1 MDTITKIK
9 WRIENKEWLQ
19 ESKRIALNILLRL
32 DDLGWTKT
40 RLSKESGLSEEFIN
54 TLMKGNKKFEPE
66 ILGRLEGVLRIK
78 LKPRV
83 NKNRPL
89 K

>member
-9 WRIENKEWLQ
+9 WRVENKEWLQ

-32 DDLGWTKT
+32 DDLGWSKA
-40 RLSKESGLSEEFIN
+40 RLSKESGLSAEFIN
-54 TLMKGNKKFEPE
+54 TLVKGNKKFETE
-66 ILGRLEGVLRIK
+66 ILVRLEGVLRIK

-83 NKNRPL
+83 NKNRP
-89 K
+89 

>member
-19 ESKRIALNILLRL
+19 ESKRIAINILLRL

-83 NKNRPL
+83 NKNRP
-89 K
+89 

>member
-32 DDLGWTKT
+32 DDLRWSKA

-54 TLMKGNKKFEPE
+54 TLMKGSEKFEPE
-66 ILGRLEGVLRIK
+66 ILVRLENVLRIK
-78 LKPRV
+78 LKTAH
-83 NKNRPL
+83 K
-89 K
+89 

>member
-32 DDLGWTKT
+32 DDLGWSKA

-54 TLMKGNKKFEPE
+54 TLMKGSEKFEPE
-66 ILGRLEGVLRIK
+66 VLDRLEGVL
-78 LKPRV
+78 
-83 NKNRPL
+83 NKKFLR
-89 K
+89 

>member
-19 ESKRIALNILLRL
+19 RIALNILLRL
-32 DDLGWTKT
+32 DDLGGTKT

-83 NKNRPL
+83 NKNRP
-89 K
+89 